1 MTPQDFMARLGL
13 NLPVIQAPMA
23 GVSTP
28 HMAAE
33 VANAGALGSLGLG
46 ASDVETARK
55 ALHDTRARTNRTVN
69 ANFFCHVPATP
80 NPVQEA
86 AWLHRLTPI
95 FAKYGA
101 APPDTLREIY
111 TSYVADP
118 AMQQMVLDA
127 PPKVVSFHFG
137 LPPGDHIA
145 ALHAKGVFTLASATS
160 LEEAHLIE
168 AAGIDAIVAQGWEA
182 GGHRGCFDPDAPDG
196 RLGTMALVRVLTR
209 NLRIPVIAAGGI
221 MDAAGVRAA
230 LDLGAVAAQMGT
242 AFVTCAESSADAGYR
257 AAMASDSAHSTTMTR
272 TLSGRPA
279 RCLANRFTKFAA
291 PVANV
296 DVPAYPI
303 AYDAA
308 KSLNAAAKA
317 QGESG
322 FGAQW
327 AGQGAPLAQQ
337 DMPAARIIA
346 QLHAD
351 LGGQAVKAR

>member
-1 MTPQDFMARLGL
+1 MTPQDFMTRLGL
-13 NLPVIQAPMA
+13 DLPVIQAPMA
-23 GVSTP
+23 GVSNP
-28 HMAAE
+28 VMAAE

-46 ASDVETARK
+46 ASDVEAARK
-55 ALHDTRARTNRTVN
+55 ALRDTQARTNRAVN
-69 ANFFCHVPATP
+69 ANFFCHAPATP
-80 NPVQEA
+80 NPALEA
-86 AWLHRLTPI
+86 AWLDRLNPI
-95 FAKYGA
+95 FAQYGA

-137 LPPGDHIA
+137 LPPRDHIA
-145 ALHAKGVFTLASATS
+145 ALQAKGVFTLASATN
-160 LEEAHLIE
+160 LAEARLIE

-196 RLGTMALVRVLTR
+196 RLGTMALVRVLAQT
-209 NLRIPVIAAGGI
+209 LHTPVIAAGGI

-257 AAMASDSAHSTTMTR
+257 AAMASDSAHATTMTR

-279 RCLANRFTKFAA
+279 RCLANRFTEFGA
-291 PVANV
+291 PIPNA
-296 DVPAYPI
+296 DIPAYPI

-308 KSLNAAAKA
+308 KALNAAAKSA
-317 QGESG
+317 GESG
-322 FGAQW
+322 YGAQW
-327 AGQGAPLAQQ
+327 AGQGAPLAQHNLPSAQ
-337 DMPAARIIA
+337 IVA
-346 QLHAD
+346 QLRAD
-351 LGGQAVKAR
+351 LGY